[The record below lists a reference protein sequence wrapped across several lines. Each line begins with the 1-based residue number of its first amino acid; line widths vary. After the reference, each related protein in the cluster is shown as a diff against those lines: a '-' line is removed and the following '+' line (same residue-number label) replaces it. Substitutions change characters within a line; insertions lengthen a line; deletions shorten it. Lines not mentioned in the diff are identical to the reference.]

1 MTVTEILDSFCFILN
16 AHRRIEKDTLRAK
29 KATVS
34 ESESSLST
42 SWRWQGHTN
51 TLSSVSIREAL
62 FLRLKE
68 LPEVRWRPEE
78 VRVDPIS
85 VG

>member
-34 ESESSLST
+34 RSEHILKMTRTYKHAVIGMDS
-42 SWRWQGHTN
+42 R
-51 TLSSVSIREAL
+51 SSVFEAQ
-62 FLRLKE
+62 RIARGE
-68 LPEVRWRPEE
+68 MAPWRGESWP
-78 VRVDPIS
+78 DLS
-85 VG
+85 WLAL